1 VVGVPVGLEP
11 GDLLA
16 AGAGHDG
23 EDLVVLVEDAQ
34 HGVLDLDSDGG
45 AGVAKAD
52 RLALAD
58 DLDAAAAG
66 DPALDPAVTTTCQ
79 PRCSCAT
86 LPTQPP

>member
-1 VVGVPVGLEP
+1 MPVGIEP

-34 HGVLDLDSDGG
+34 HGVLDLDGDGG

-58 DLDAAAAG
+58 DLDAAAR
-66 DPALDPAVTTTCQ
+66 
-79 PRCSCAT
+79 RCRPSGRGRLRPHWMTVYPDVAKLT
-86 LPTQPP
+86 AK